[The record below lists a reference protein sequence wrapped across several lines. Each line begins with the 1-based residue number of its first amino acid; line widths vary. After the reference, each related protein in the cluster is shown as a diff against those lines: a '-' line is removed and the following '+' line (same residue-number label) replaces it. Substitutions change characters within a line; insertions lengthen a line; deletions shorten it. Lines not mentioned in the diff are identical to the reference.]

1 MKKLLRV
8 FLCAT
13 LLCSLLLTS
22 AYADTGPK
30 PSVRVSFTGLEDR
43 LCYATLLSQTPST
56 GPASVWDGDPTHAYH
71 NGNEEWA
78 DLDEATWRSFV
89 DYEDGDGYYFLQ
101 WGWQVSDTNELA
113 WTYYPPNRFKV
124 LLYFPESGEFI
135 CSDVLERY
143 AFHSYFDATVNAVD
157 MTLSED
163 HESADA
169 AQKELDVVKRQQHLR
184 EFLCLAGRILLTL
197 AIELLL
203 AVAFGF
209 RRQLLLIGAVN
220 VSTQLAL
227 NAALFLFF
235 LLPHRYVGF
244 IFYYLLLEL
253 AVFAVEAVLF
263 CRLLRRSTNKPRSFI
278 VLYALCAN
286 VLSFGAGLILSVTL
300 LPGLF

>member
-1 MKKLLRV
+1 MKKLLRA

-101 WGWQVSDTNELA
+101 WGWQVSDINELA

-135 CSDVLERY
+135 CSDILERY

-203 AVAFGF
+203 AMAFGF

>member
-1 MKKLLRV
+1 MKKLLRA

-101 WGWQVSDTNELA
+101 WGWQVSDINELA

-203 AVAFGF
+203 AMAFGF